1 MYTVIIVAVMYITF
15 KTHYGRGTKFC
26 QIFFIVMKNLHHLNF
41 DKYGFGT
48 RIRKATVRICQ
59 NVLKYL
65 CIFCMSK
72 SIAIPVGW
80 GDRWIKEYLFKLSS
94 LKHCQCENLLKY
106 NYCSVLLVSNRLNGY
121 LRLFIFV
128 WTE

>member
-80 GDRWIKEYLFKLSS
+80 GDRWIKEYLFKLRASS
-94 LKHCQCENLLKY
+94 PTTSFLHVELIDLNFELICQIIMLIY
-106 NYCSVLLVSNRLNGY
+106 S
-121 LRLFIFV
+121 LF
-128 WTE
+128 T